1 MIEIFILSLVQ
12 GITEFLP
19 ISSSSHLIL
28 FSNYFSFENQA
39 LSIDVSLHIGSF
51 LAVITFFRKEIANF
65 IDNKDLFFKICL
77 SSVPVMI
84 FGYIL
89 VKTGLVYK
97 LRNIEVIAWT
107 TIIFGILLYISDKF
121 KLKNSLD
128 ADFNYKTALI
138 IGFFQVLSLVPGVS
152 RAGITISA
160 ARILNFKRYDAAKI
174 SFLLSIPTL
183 GLILIFGLKNL
194 ITSESINFSLLNLLS
209 ILTSF
214 IFSYLT
220 IKYFLKYIKKFSLNV
235 FVAYRIILGLC
246 LLFFTYL

>member
-28 FSNYFSFENQA
+28 FSNYFNFENQA

-65 IDNKDLFFKICL
+65 INNKDLFFKICL
-77 SSVPVMI
+77 SSFPVMI

-194 ITSESINFSLLNLLS
+194 ITSESINFSLLNLHS